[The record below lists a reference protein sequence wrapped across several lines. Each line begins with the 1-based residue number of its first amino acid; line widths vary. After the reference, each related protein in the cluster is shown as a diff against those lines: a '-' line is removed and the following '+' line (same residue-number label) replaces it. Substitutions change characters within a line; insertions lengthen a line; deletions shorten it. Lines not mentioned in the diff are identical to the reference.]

1 MPQAAVVAWA
11 VAGVALALLAAGG
24 FWVWA
29 DRRRRTSPAPLPT
42 EWAVAPRPVFNTDE
56 RRLRRRLAE
65 AFPNHLIHTKLQLLR
80 FCQPDNPRELRFWYH
95 LLSPLYVSFA
105 ISSENGRVLA
115 VVDLDDNP
123 DGIGS
128 NSRRRALKI
137 KRAVFEAC
145 RVRYARCP
153 AGQLPTAAELHAL
166 LPDGAPTAAA
176 AAPAPASLSAAR
188 AHLAQTVASRRRER
202 TREAGNDFQD
212 SFFSTDRR
220 FDPSAPSGF
229 DILSPSSTLPG
240 QLDDVDSQLPEA
252 PMHRKDLPVLRTEVV
267 VR

>member
-29 DRRRRTSPAPLPT
+29 DRRARTSPAQLPT
-42 EWAVAPRPVFNTDE
+42 HWPVAPRPVFNTDE

-65 AFPNHLIHTKLQLLR
+65 AFPQHLIHTKLQLLR
-80 FCQPDNPRELRFWYH
+80 FCQPDNPRELRYWYH

-115 VVDLDDNP
+115 AVDIDDNP

-145 RVRYARCP
+145 RIRYARCP
-153 AGQLPTAAELHAL
+153 AGQLPTVAELHAL
-166 LPDGAPTAAA
+166 LPESAPVPTA

-202 TREAGNDFQD
+202 ARETGDFQD

-240 QLDDVDSQLPEA
+240 SLDDPDSVLPPA
-252 PMHRKDLPVLRTEVV
+252 AALRPDLPVLRTEVV
-267 VR
+267 GR